1 MKRNGLTALGRLVMF
16 CGLALAS
23 PACATIIHGTSQE
36 LYIDSEPQGA
46 SCKVDRQGAATGVV
60 DPTPGKVTVRRHK
73 DSIVVSCA
81 LDGFE
86 PSNEV
91 VAASFNALTMGNLAL
106 PGGTVG
112 FVVDA
117 STGANKKYPGRIV
130 VVMTPATFPN
140 EPTRDAYYAGVK
152 ARLEEAATA
161 EVRRITGNCS
171 TTGRELCQIE
181 ARNVAGARDKAVTDV
196 EQKRLTA
203 KVAPAS

>member
-23 PACATIIHGTSQE
+23 PACATIIHGTTQD
-36 LYIDSEPQGA
+36 LHIDSEPQGA
-46 SCKVDRQGAATGVV
+46 SCKVDRAGAATGVV
-60 DPTPGKVTVRRHK
+60 DRTPGKVTVKRHK

-81 LDGFE
+81 LDGYE
-86 PSNEV
+86 PSSEV
-91 VAASFNALTMGNLAL
+91 LTASFNALTMGNLVL

-117 STGANKKYPGRIV
+117 STGANNKYPARTV

-140 EPTRDAYYAGVK
+140 EPARDAYYAGVK
-152 ARLEEAATA
+152 ARLEEAAAA
-161 EVRRITGNCS
+161 EVRRITGNCPA
-171 TTGRELCQIE
+171 TGRELCQIE
-181 ARNVAGARDKAVTDV
+181 ARNAAEARDKAVAEV

-203 KVAPAS
+203 KIMPSG

>member
-23 PACATIIHGTSQE
+23 PACATIIHGTTQE
-36 LYIDSEPQGA
+36 LYIDSQPQGA

-81 LDGFE
+81 LDGYE

-117 STGANKKYPGRIV
+117 STGANNKYPGRIV
-130 VVMTPATFPN
+130 VVMTPATLAN
-140 EPTRDAYYAGVK
+140 EPTHDKTAAG
-152 ARLEEAATA
+152 
-161 EVRRITGNCS
+161 
-171 TTGRELCQIE
+171 
-181 ARNVAGARDKAVTDV
+181 V

-203 KVAPAS
+203 KVVPGS